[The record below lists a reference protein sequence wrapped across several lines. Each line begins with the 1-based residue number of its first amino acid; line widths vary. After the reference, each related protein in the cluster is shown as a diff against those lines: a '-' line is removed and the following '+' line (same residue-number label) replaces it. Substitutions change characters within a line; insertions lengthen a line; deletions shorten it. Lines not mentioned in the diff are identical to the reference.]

1 MALVGSVITKDMEA
15 NHIYGGAPAKDLTDK
30 MLPQFTLTANGEK
43 KNRYSR
49 IGSIIETKN
58 GPMLKIGSIPLKE
71 GGWDGWAY
79 INEPREKEEQPRKK
93 SSGFDDMTDVP
104 F

>member
-1 MALVGSVITKDMEA
+1 MSKIKKEISCIVGTYTNKD
-15 NHIYGGAPAKDLTDK
+15 G
-30 MLPQFTLTANGEK
+30 QS
-43 KNRYSR
+43 KNRYQR

-58 GPMLKIGSIPLKE
+58 GEMLKIDSIPMKE

-79 INEPREKEEQPRKK
+79 INDPRPTEERPK
-93 SSGFDDMTDVP
+93 SRGFDDFQSDAP

>member
-1 MALVGSVITKDMEA
+1 MSKIRKEVAAITGTYTNA
-15 NHIYGGAPAKDLTDK
+15 A
-30 MLPQFTLTANGEK
+30 GER
-43 KNRYSR
+43 KNRYQR

-58 GPMLKIGSIPLKE
+58 GDMLKIDCIPLRE

-79 INEPREKEEQPRKK
+79 LNEPRPKDKDM
-93 SSGFDDMTDVP
+93 GFDDE

>member
-1 MALVGSVITKDMEA
+1 MSKLKKEISCIVGQYTTSQ
-15 NHIYGGAPAKDLTDK
+15 GAS
-30 MLPQFTLTANGEK
+30 
-43 KNRYSR
+43 KNRYQR

-58 GPMLKIGSIPLKE
+58 GDMLKLDVIPLRD

-79 INEPREKEEQPRKK
+79 LNDPKPKDL
-93 SSGFDDMTDVP
+93 GFDDD

>member
-1 MALVGSVITKDMEA
+1 MAKTLSEITCVTGSYT
-15 NHIYGGAPAKDLTDK
+15 N
-30 MLPQFTLTANGEK
+30 QQGEK
-43 KNRYSR
+43 KNRYLR

-58 GPMLKIGSIPLKE
+58 GPMLKLDQLPLKE

-79 INEPREKEEQPRKK
+79 INEPKPKEEPRQQYR
-93 SSGFDDMTDVP
+93 GNDDIP

>member
-1 MALVGSVITKDMEA
+1 MYKLKKEVSCIIGTYTNAQGQS
-15 NHIYGGAPAKDLTDK
+15 
-30 MLPQFTLTANGEK
+30 
-43 KNRYSR
+43 KNRYQR

-58 GPMLKIGSIPLKE
+58 GEMLKIDVIPLKE

-79 INEPREKEEQPRKK
+79 LNDPKPREDQPVRQQKG
-93 SSGFDDMTDVP
+93 SGFDDMPDDVP

>member
-1 MALVGSVITKDMEA
+1 MSKIVKEISCIVGEYTNS
-15 NHIYGGAPAKDLTDK
+15 
-30 MLPQFTLTANGEK
+30 QGEK
-43 KNRYSR
+43 KKRYQR

-58 GPMLKIGSIPLKE
+58 GPMLKLDVIPLRE

-79 INEPREKEEQPRKK
+79 MNDPRPQEGQAQPRRQA
-93 SSGFDDMTDVP
+93 SEFVSDDIP